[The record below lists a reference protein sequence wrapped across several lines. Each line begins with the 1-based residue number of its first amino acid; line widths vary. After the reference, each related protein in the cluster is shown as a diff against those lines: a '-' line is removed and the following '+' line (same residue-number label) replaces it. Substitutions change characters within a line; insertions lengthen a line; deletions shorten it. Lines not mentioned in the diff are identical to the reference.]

1 MTQTLVDYIR
11 EKLTETPKDVG
22 IQAIR
27 STADVVDGVYTINLA
42 WLKQTEDDNYQAL
55 PECNPGQEEFFLT
68 DEEELTVKP
77 TFKKERR
84 VFDAALED
92 ELPYVPLSDYNSEI
106 QESGIA
112 ELKQTF
118 NEIHL
123 SEEQLIAFAEG
134 DGSFARGTD
143 FVTVKKD
150 AELGEKVGVPTIK
163 FTFVT
168 RFAGELTLDNMHMKK
183 RFSHVSTVRLAG
195 TEYPAILE
203 YTAYGGNAPDG
214 GMLYASEFVADAD
227 GGPQFPMEE
236 SINNV
241 DWRSFYESTSEV
253 PTHLFNRQFRM

>member
-1 MTQTLVDYIR
+1 MTQTLVDYIE
-11 EKLTETPKDVG
+11 EKLEETPEDVG

-27 STADVVDGVYTINLA
+27 STADVEDEVYTINLS
-42 WLKQTEDDNYQAL
+42 WLKRTEDGNYQTL
-55 PECNPGQEEFFLT
+55 PECDPDQDTFFLT
-68 DEEELTVKP
+68 DEEEYTVKP

-84 VFDAALED
+84 IFDAALED
-92 ELPYVPLSDYNSEI
+92 ELPYIALSDYKSEI
-106 QESGIA
+106 REDNIA

-123 SEEQLIAFAEG
+123 SEEQLIALAEG
-134 DGSFARGTD
+134 DGSFARGAD

-150 AELGEKVGVPTIK
+150 AELGDKLGVPTIK

-168 RFAGELTLDNMHMKK
+168 RFAGELELDNMHMKK
-183 RFSHVSTVRLAG
+183 RFSHVATVTLAG
-195 TEYPAILE
+195 DEYPAVLD
-203 YTAYGGNAPDG
+203 YTSYGRNAPDG
-214 GMLYASEFVADAD
+214 GMLYASDFVADAD

-236 SINNV
+236 SINSV